1 MGFIDL
7 SHRIRG
13 RILLVIG
20 IIIRIFVF
28 SCILAEII
36 EVELMT
42 LMVFIG
48 FLRCLIL
55 IFCTVYA

>member
-20 IIIRIFVF
+20 IIIRIFEF
-28 SCILAEII
+28 SCILVGII
-36 EVELMT
+36 VVELMT

-55 IFCTVYA
+55 IFCTVYV